1 MRKNKLITLGLLLVS
16 SIAITA
22 PLLTSCSTT
31 IEETVVPPVVDEY
44 KDCMFKGLNG
54 VIYSFHKV
62 FDSTLGANNKPQLRF
77 EIREPMP
84 NFGGTVISYKV
95 VDVSKETYN
104 YYNNV
109 WKCNDLH

>member
-1 MRKNKLITLGLLLVS
+1 MRRNKLITLGLLLVS

-54 VIYSFHKV
+54 EIYSFHKV
-62 FDSTLGANNKPQLRF
+62 YDSKLGANNEPQLRF
-77 EIREPMP
+77 DFKEPGP
-84 NFGGTVISYKV
+84 NGCIVTYYKV
-95 VDVSKETYN
+95 VDVS
-104 YYNNV
+104 
-109 WKCNDLH
+109 